1 MTSNNR
7 QASLDTVLGFIEDGT
22 AELGDIV
29 MAENQFDDVREL
41 RKITDSVGKVN
52 DKLDDIRIYLRA
64 ACRLAGKDA

>member
-7 QASLDTVLGFIEDGT
+7 QRSLDTVLGFIEDGT

-29 MAENQFDDVREL
+29 MAENQFDDVKEL
-41 RKITDSVGKVN
+41 RKLHERVYKAY